1 MNRSGHSVEKLT
13 RGTLVPARRY
23 LREADI
29 CMRISGIAFVTNVC
43 YKPAVGSY
51 FRLITL
57 TIPKDTQAPNN
68 SFQSF

>member
-29 CMRISGIAFVTNVC
+29 CMRISGIAWVTDVC
-43 YKPAVGSY
+43 YE
-51 FRLITL
+51 R
-57 TIPKDTQAPNN
+57 
-68 SFQSF
+68 